1 MCCFAI
7 RITSEKVPMKKIL
20 LQFLTISVEETSSE
34 DMEHA
39 LRVATAVLLVEI
51 ARADFVVEPVERR
64 RLRELLEQQFQ
75 LSASELDAVLEEAE
89 ADADRLV
96 SIQHIT
102 RLLNEH
108 YDHAMKR
115 RVIEMMWQLVY
126 ADGEKSHYEEHLIR
140 QVADLLYL
148 SQSEFIQAR
157 HRAEADGC

>member
-1 MCCFAI
+1 
-7 RITSEKVPMKKIL
+7 MKKIL
-20 LQFLTISVEETSSE
+20 LKFLAISIEETTPE

-51 ARADFVVEPVERR
+51 ARADFVVEPVERQ
-64 RLRELLEQQFQ
+64 RLRQLLEQEFQ
-75 LSASELDAVLEEAE
+75 LTATELDALLEEAE
-89 ADADRLV
+89 ADADQLV
-96 SIQHIT
+96 SIQHTT

-115 RVIEMMWQLVY
+115 RVVEMMWRLVY

-157 HRAEADGC
+157 HNAEPV

>member
-1 MCCFAI
+1 
-7 RITSEKVPMKKIL
+7 MKKIL
-20 LQFLTISVEETSSE
+20 LKFLAISIEEITPE

-51 ARADFVVEPVERR
+51 ARADFVVEPVERQ
-64 RLRELLEQQFQ
+64 RLRQLLEQEFQ
-75 LSASELDAVLEEAE
+75 LTATELDALLEEAE
-89 ADADRLV
+89 ADADQLV
-96 SIQHIT
+96 SIQHTT

-115 RVIEMMWQLVY
+115 RVVEMMWRLVY

-157 HRAEADGC
+157 HNAEPV

>member
-1 MCCFAI
+1 
-7 RITSEKVPMKKIL
+7 MKKIL
-20 LQFLTISVEETSSE
+20 LKFLTISVEETTPE
-34 DMEHA
+34 DVEHA

-51 ARADFVVEPVERR
+51 ARADFVVEPVERQH
-64 RLRELLEQQFQ
+64 LRQLLEREFQ
-75 LSASELDAVLEEAE
+75 LTEIELEALLEEAE

-115 RVIEMMWQLVY
+115 RVVEMMWRLVY
-126 ADGEKSHYEEHLIR
+126 ADGEKSHYEEHLMR
-140 QVADLLYL
+140 QIADLLYL

-157 HRAEADGC
+157 HKAEPV

>member
-1 MCCFAI
+1 
-7 RITSEKVPMKKIL
+7 MKKIL
-20 LQFLTISVEETSSE
+20 LKFLTISIEEITPE

-51 ARADFVVEPVERR
+51 ARADFVVETVERQ
-64 RLRELLEQQFQ
+64 RLRQLLKQEFQ
-75 LSASELDAVLEEAE
+75 LTDVELDALLEEAE

-96 SIQHIT
+96 SIQHTT

-115 RVIEMMWQLVY
+115 RVVEMMWRLVY

-148 SQSEFIQAR
+148 SQNEFIQAR
-157 HRAEADGC
+157 HNAEPV

>member
-1 MCCFAI
+1 
-7 RITSEKVPMKKIL
+7 MKKIL
-20 LQFLTISVEETSSE
+20 LQFLTISVEETGTE

-39 LRVATAVLLVEI
+39 LRVATAILLVEI

-75 LSASELDAVLEEAE
+75 LSDSELDAVLEEAE

-157 HRAEADGC
+157 HRAEVDGC